1 MIKNYFSLAM
11 SDLRHR
17 GLRSWLTLLGIFIG
31 IAAVVSLITLGSGLE
46 RAITGQFGGLS
57 LDVLTI
63 QNKQTGFAPPGSAV
77 VEKLNN
83 NDLKIIEEVSG
94 VRNTITRLI
103 RVTSVEYNKVSRFVY
118 VGDLP
123 QDEEDADVV
132 YDVIDARIGEGRLLR
147 NDDKSKIMLGSEI
160 AKENVFGK
168 KVGVGS
174 KLKINGRNFE
184 VIGILEPAST
194 FAVNGAILMP
204 NRDMKETLGIG
215 DEYDLI
221 VAKVH
226 EEDNIEKVASEI
238 EKKMRKDRNEKFG
251 EESFSVET
259 PLQALESVST
269 ILDIVNIIVV
279 GIGAISL
286 FVGGI
291 GIANTMFTSVL
302 ERTKDIGVMKAVGAK
317 NKDIMMIFLIEAGLF
332 GLIGGV
338 VGAVIGIGA
347 ALGVSAMANRALG
360 VELLAAEISYPL
372 LIGAVVFS
380 FFIGVLSGIT
390 PARRASR
397 LNVVEALRK

>member
-160 AKENVFGK
+160 AKENVFEK
-168 KVGVGS
+168 KIRVGS
-174 KLKINGRNFE
+174 KLRINGRNFE

>member
-160 AKENVFGK
+160 AKENIFEK
-168 KVGVGS
+168 KIRVGS
-174 KLKINGRNFE
+174 KLRINGRNFE

-269 ILDIVNIIVV
+269 ILDIVKCLLQCLKEQRI
-279 GIGAISL
+279 
-286 FVGGI
+286 
-291 GIANTMFTSVL
+291 L
-302 ERTKDIGVMKAVGAK
+302 E
-317 NKDIMMIFLIEAGLF
+317 
-332 GLIGGV
+332 
-338 VGAVIGIGA
+338 
-347 ALGVSAMANRALG
+347 
-360 VELLAAEISYPL
+360 
-372 LIGAVVFS
+372 
-380 FFIGVLSGIT
+380 
-390 PARRASR
+390 
-397 LNVVEALRK
+397 